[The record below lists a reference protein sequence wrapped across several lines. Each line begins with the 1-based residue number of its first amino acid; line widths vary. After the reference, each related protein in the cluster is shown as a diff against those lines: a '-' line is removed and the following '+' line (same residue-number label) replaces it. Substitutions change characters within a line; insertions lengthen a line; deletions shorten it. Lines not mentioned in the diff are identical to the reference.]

1 MREYP
6 GSVTLAVLATGSP
19 SSSKAAMIC
28 GLARCRA
35 VVDVG
40 NTPGAA
46 VGGLAIT
53 CLPSPSLSTAWLA
66 ETGVG
71 AAWCVTLTIW
81 KPPGSSAVG
90 P

>member
-6 GSVTLAVLATGSP
+6 GSVALAVLATGSP
-19 SSSKAAMIC
+19 SSSKAAMIW
-28 GLARCRA
+28 GLPRCRA

-40 NTPGAA
+40 DTPGAA

-53 CLPSPSLSTAWLA
+53 CLPSPSLNTAWFA

-71 AAWCVTLTIW
+71 AAWWVTLMI
-81 KPPGSSAVG
+81 
-90 P
+90 